1 MTDIVL
7 MKTAGGALVPA
18 DPQAQEY
25 IAKLKLGAGVR
36 ATIVRQ
42 NNIAFHRKFFA
53 LLNIGFE
60 AWEPGELLYNGV
72 TVAKQFDQFRKD
84 IVILAGWY
92 DGAINFKGEVR
103 LTAKSLSFASMP
115 QEEREALYS
124 AVINVLLTRVL
135 TQYTREDLDNVVE
148 QILAFS

>member
-18 DPQAQEY
+18 DPQAAEY

-42 NNIAFHRKFFA
+42 NNLQFHRKFFA
-53 LLNIGFE
+53 LLNLGFE

-72 TVAKQFDQFRKD
+72 TVAKQFDQFRRD
-84 IVILAGWY
+84 IVILAGY
-92 DGAINFKGEVR
+92 YESAINFKGEVR

-148 QILAFS
+148 QILSFS

>member
-18 DPQAQEY
+18 DPQAAEY

-42 NNIAFHRKFFA
+42 NNLQFHRKFFA
-53 LLNIGFE
+53 LLNLGFE
-60 AWEPGELLYNGV
+60 AWEPGELLYKGV
-72 TVAKQFDQFRKD
+72 PVAKQFDQFRKD
-84 IVILAGWY
+84 IVILAGFY
-92 DGAINFKGEVR
+92 TSVVNFRGEVR
-103 LTAKSLSFASMP
+103 LVAKSLSFASMP

-124 AVINVLLTRVL
+124 AVINVLLSRVL

-148 QILAFS
+148 QILGFA